1 MRLDFAPGYAAPTPF
16 AAPRRQDRQRLRE
29 GDGKGRAQRLS
40 RAGPGADGRHDVC
53 TPAQRPAGG
62 SGADGGFRLSF
73 RCFYFIFIRL
83 FETSQRRGRR
93 VPRRERADWPEPER
107 IPLVSTKADKALE
120 NFLCSDGG
128 IDKNAPGNP
137 AFEWEAACAG
147 GRLPFRCGR
156 RNIRKAGGWAWG

>member
-16 AAPRRQDRQRLRE
+16 AAPRRQDRQRLPGGGWKR
-29 GDGKGRAQRLS
+29 
-40 RAGPGADGRHDVC
+40 PGAAVIAGRPGRRRGGM
-53 TPAQRPAGG
+53 TSARPLRDRREAPRRR
-62 SGADGGFRLSF
+62 GFRLSF
-73 RCFYFIFIRL
+73 RCFYFILSVFSR
-83 FETSQRRGRR
+83 QVNVG
-93 VPRRERADWPEPER
+93 ADGFQGGNGGLPEPER
-107 IPLVSTKADKALE
+107 IRLFRQRRIKLLRISFD
-120 NFLCSDGG
+120 SDGG